1 MITYIDQNWNLHH
14 ATPNSE
20 KQYVQDLLWL
30 NRDRVWK
37 YLKEEKAHI
46 YICGDGRYMAKCVDQ
61 TLHRIA
67 VERGNMNENDAIEF
81 FEQLE
86 RTGRYSQDI
95 WCN

>member
-1 MITYIDQNWNLHH
+1 M
-14 ATPNSE
+14 
-20 KQYVQDLLWL
+20 LWL

-61 TLHRIA
+61 TLHRIS

-81 FEQLE
+81 SEQLE